1 MTPLRRQLSKKL
13 PALLEKVR
21 TQHPGQRL
29 ELWTMDEARF
39 GQQGTTSR
47 LWAERGS
54 RPRAIRQ
61 TNYKWTYLF
70 AAVCPHSGLTH
81 EWLMPHV
88 NIPHMNLFLD
98 AFGQSLCSGV
108 HAVLLLDQAGWHTSQ
123 KLKIPKNVT
132 LLHLP
137 PKSPEL
143 NPSELPWRECRQ
155 KYLSNREFKTEDALV
170 AAVEDAW
177 MKLTAQPQTIQSL
190 CGFDWLLSAVRN

>member
-1 MTPLRRQLSKKL
+1 
-13 PALLEKVR
+13 LLEKVQR
-21 TQHPGQRL
+21 HHPRHRL

-47 LWAERGS
+47 VWAERGS

-70 AAVCPHSGLTH
+70 AAVCPQSGKTH
-81 EWLMPHV
+81 EWLMPQV
-88 NIPHMNLFLD
+88 SVAHMNVFLD
-98 AFGQSLCSGV
+98 AFASALRPDI
-108 HAVLLLDQAGWHTSQ
+108 HAVLLLDQAGWHTSA
-123 KLKIPKNVT
+123 KLVVPTNVT

-155 KYLSNREFKTEDALV
+155 KYLSNRELKTENDLWH
-170 AAVEDAW
+170 AVEDAW
-177 MKLTAQPQTIQSL
+177 LKLTADPHTIQSL
-190 CGFDWLLSAVRN
+190 CGFDWLLSSVGN

>member
-1 MTPLRRQLSKKL
+1 
-13 PALLEKVR
+13 
-21 TQHPGQRL
+21 
-29 ELWTMDEARF
+29 MDEARF

-47 LWAERGS
+47 VWALRGS

-61 TNYKWTYLF
+61 TSYKWTYLF
-70 AAVCPHSGLTH
+70 AAISPKSGKTH

-88 NIPHMNLFLD
+88 RIPHMNLFLE
-98 AFGQSLCSGV
+98 AFGRSLPPGV
-108 HAVLLLDQAGWHTSQ
+108 HAVVLLDQAGWHTSQ
-123 KLKIPKNVT
+123 KLRIPRNVT

-155 KYLSNREFKTEDALV
+155 KYLSNREFKTEQALI

-177 MKLTAQPQTIQSL
+177 LRLSADPQTIRSL
-190 CGFDWLLSAVRN
+190 CGFDWLLSAVEN